1 MVVSDDEIRQL
12 VIKKTRR
19 DILTTLKMFYPGP
32 QDFLTIALTLP
43 NIEERHLKV
52 DLSYLIDKGY
62 ALWTNRRRNLEWD
75 KREFRLTATGVETAD
90 RINPDQALEP

>member
-19 DILTTLKMFYPGP
+19 DILETLKMFYPGSH
-32 QDFLTIALTLP
+32 DFLTIALTLP
-43 NIEERHLKV
+43 EIEDCHLKV

-62 ALWTNRRRNLEWD
+62 VAWTNKRPNLEWR
-75 KREFRLTATGVETAD
+75 KREFRLTAAGVETAD
-90 RINPDQALEP
+90 RINKDQALEP